1 MEILWISY
9 DGPVIFKTL
18 LDKFYQN
25 VNWANCS
32 RRGQTL
38 QDGEN
43 HQTNKHFI
51 EQRMEQ
57 NRYKDMTD
65 WDIIF
70 L

>member
-1 MEILWISY
+1 M
-9 DGPVIFKTL
+9 
-18 LDKFYQN
+18 
-25 VNWANCS
+25 
-32 RRGQTL
+32 